1 MKPAPPSSPDPM
13 PARTTTDPSNVI
25 LAAAQGELRPP
36 RRQPERP
43 QALDHPAPH
52 RKTHNTWPS
61 SSPNGQTIK
70 RIHKCKDNEQLA
82 AGLRPFECKVRLR
95 FWLWKRTGV
104 PCLKLW
110 KIKKRKV
117 YCVLWSEGTL
127 TCYDHFNLKQAV
139 GKRLDDELF
148 ILWSQR

>member
-1 MKPAPPSSPDPM
+1 MINDGDYMTEK
-13 PARTTTDPSNVI
+13 TTQQPLGVASDLN
-25 LAAAQGELRPP
+25 AEL
-36 RRQPERP
+36 
-43 QALDHPAPH
+43 DCVFDY
-52 RKTHNTWPS
+52 
-61 SSPNGQTIK
+61 G
-70 RIHKCKDNEQLA
+70 
-82 AGLRPFECKVRLR
+82 
-95 FWLWKRTGV
+95 KRTGV

-148 ILWSQR
+148 ILWNNAKNRLGKKAEFSRGGVSGYMTHIPHDLALSVFNAVKERFDNTLKAI